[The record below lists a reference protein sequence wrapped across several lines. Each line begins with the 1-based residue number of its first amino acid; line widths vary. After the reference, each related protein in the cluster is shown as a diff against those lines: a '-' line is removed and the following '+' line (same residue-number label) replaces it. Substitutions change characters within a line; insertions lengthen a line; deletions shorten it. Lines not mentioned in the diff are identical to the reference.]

1 MVAAGR
7 REPRDVVDL
16 LAAHDGLLPLGAVVW
31 AAVGKS
37 LGFAPAAGRQPAS
50 GTKVRPPSH
59 LARPEPSVARCR
71 LMKRDAVPLTDKLAP
86 NDRAVSGLFRF
97 LELVMVLL
105 LAGMIAMVFGNVV
118 LRYAF
123 NSGIEVSEEL
133 SRFFFI
139 WLTFIGAVVVM
150 REGAHMGVDALVAAA
165 GPRMRVG
172 MMIVSDAL
180 VLLCCAVF
188 FWGTLSQAGVNA
200 SNTAPVTGLNMLWVF
215 GVGIVTSV
223 GMFALVLPRFL
234 RAVAGRARAE
244 DVASFAGERGD
255 EVKAH
260 LE

>member
-1 MVAAGR
+1 M
-7 REPRDVVDL
+7 
-16 LAAHDGLLPLGAVVW
+16 
-31 AAVGKS
+31 
-37 LGFAPAAGRQPAS
+37 
-50 GTKVRPPSH
+50 
-59 LARPEPSVARCR
+59 
-71 LMKRDAVPLTDKLAP
+71 LTDKP
-86 NDRAVSGLFRF
+86 SQGGRAVNSLFRL
-97 LELVMVLL
+97 LEFVMVVL
-105 LAGMIAMVFGNVV
+105 LACMIAMVFGNVV

-133 SRFFFI
+133 SRFFFV

-165 GPRMRVG
+165 GPRVRVG

-215 GVGIVTSV
+215 GVGAVASV
-223 GMFALVLPRFL
+223 GMFALVLPRFV
-234 RAVAGRARAE
+234 RAVTGRAAAE
-244 DVASFAGERGD
+244 DVAHFAGERGAD
-255 EVKAH
+255 VKAH

>member
-1 MVAAGR
+1 
-7 REPRDVVDL
+7 
-16 LAAHDGLLPLGAVVW
+16 
-31 AAVGKS
+31 
-37 LGFAPAAGRQPAS
+37 
-50 GTKVRPPSH
+50 
-59 LARPEPSVARCR
+59 
-71 LMKRDAVPLTDKLAP
+71 
-86 NDRAVSGLFRF
+86 
-97 LELVMVLL
+97 MVLL
-105 LAGMIAMVFGNVV
+105 LAGMIVMVFGNVV

-123 NSGIEVSEEL
+123 NSGIEISEEL
-133 SRFFFI
+133 SRFFFV

-150 REGAHMGVDALVAAA
+150 REGAHMGVEALVTAA
-165 GPRMRVG
+165 GPRLRVG

-234 RAVAGRARAE
+234 RAITGRARAE

-255 EVKAH
+255 DVRAH